1 MYTVYK
7 HTTPSGKVYI
17 GITKQ
22 KPEQRWENGN
32 GYQSN
37 KHFYSA
43 IQKYGW
49 DNIEHE
55 IVENGLTKQQACDLE
70 IELIAEYHATDPR
83 YGYNISTGGE
93 CSSVGIHLSAE
104 TRRKMSESHKGQT
117 AWNKGKHPSAETRL
131 KMSYAWKHSDAC
143 VEHMKRV
150 CELNKGANHPFYG
163 KHHSAES
170 RRKISEAKK
179 GANHQNYGKHLSSET
194 RRKISESNKGK
205 KHKLTDEGRSALI
218 KAHKGKPAL
227 NRKQVVCLET
237 NEKYSSATEAAV
249 FIGLSKDRVAAAC
262 RGEQKTAGGYHW
274 MYADDRS

>member
-22 KPEQRWENGN
+22 KPEHRWNNGN
-32 GYQSN
+32 GYRQN

-49 DNIEHE
+49 ENIKHE
-55 IVENGLTKQQACDLE
+55 IICQAPMSASQAGAVEKSF
-70 IELIAEYHATDPR
+70 IALYDSTNPSK
-83 YGYNISTGGE
+83 GYNHSIGGE
-93 CSSVGIHLSAE
+93 YGTAGVHPSAE
-104 TRRKMSESHKGQT
+104 TRRKISESHKGQT
-117 AWNKGKHPSAETRL
+117 AWNKGKHTSAETRR

-143 VEHMKRV
+143 IDHLKKV
-150 CELNKGANHPFYG
+150 CELNKGRQSPVKG
-163 KHHSAES
+163 RHHTA
-170 RRKISEAKK
+170 EAKK
-179 GANHQNYGKHLSSET
+179 HMSDSHKGHLTSAET

-205 KHKLTDEGRSALI
+205 KHKITDEGMAALI

-227 NRKQVVCLET
+227 NRKQVICIET

-274 MYADDRS
+274 KYAD

>member
-7 HTTPSGKVYI
+7 HTAPNGKVYV

-22 KPEQRWENGN
+22 KPERRWDNGN
-32 GYQSN
+32 GYKRSP
-37 KHFYSA
+37 HFYAA
-43 IQKYGW
+43 IQKYTW
-49 DNIEHE
+49 KNIKHE
-55 IVENGLTKQQACDLE
+55 IMKDDLTKEQACDLE

-93 CSSVGIHLSAE
+93 CSSVGIHHSAE

-117 AWNKGKHPSAETRL
+117 AWNKGKHPSAETRR
-131 KMSYAWKHSDAC
+131 KMSYAWKHSDVC
-143 VEHMKRV
+143 IEHLKKV
-150 CELNKGANHPFYG
+150 CELNKGRQSPLKG
-163 KHHSAES
+163 RHHSAE
-170 RRKISEAKK
+170 AKK
-179 GANHQNYGKHLSSET
+179 HMSDSHKGHITSAET

-205 KHKLTDEGRSALI
+205 KHEITDEGMAALI

-274 MYADDRS
+274 KYAD

>member
-7 HTTPSGKVYI
+7 HTAPNGKVYI
-17 GITKQ
+17 GITGQ
-22 KPEQRWENGN
+22 KPEHRWNNGN
-32 GYQSN
+32 GYEQN

-43 IQKYGW
+43 IAKYGW
-49 DNIEHE
+49 ENIEHE

-70 IELIAEYHATDPR
+70 IELIAKYGSTNPCN
-83 YGYNISTGGE
+83 GYNHSTGGE
-93 CSSVGIHLSAE
+93 CSSAGMHLSIEA
-104 TRRKMSESHKGQT
+104 RRKISESHKGQT
-117 AWNKGKHPSAETRL
+117 AWNKGKHPSAETRW

-143 VEHMKRV
+143 IEHLKKV
-150 CELNKGANHPFYG
+150 CESNKGKQSPVKG
-163 KHHSAES
+163 RHHSAE
-170 RRKISEAKK
+170 AKK
-179 GANHQNYGKHLSSET
+179 HMSDSHKGHITSAET

-205 KHKLTDEGRSALI
+205 KHKITDEGMAALI

-274 MYADDRS
+274 KYAE